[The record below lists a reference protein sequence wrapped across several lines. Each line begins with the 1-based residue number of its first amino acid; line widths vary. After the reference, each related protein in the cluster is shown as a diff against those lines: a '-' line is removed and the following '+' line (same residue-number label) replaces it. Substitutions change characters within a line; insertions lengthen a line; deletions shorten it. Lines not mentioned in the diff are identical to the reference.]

1 MFLVIKYVL
10 FPGKMQKLCSRQL
23 RDNLPTG
30 KNLPPNLNTALV
42 TTFIF
47 VQVIICIFSLI
58 FRSICRSKIFTF
70 PIQVLQEYIMLL
82 LSWWSTKSHRPNV
95 TSTESAQFVKI
106 YLNQMLLSAS
116 FVQFLP
122 LFKTDYFLYHQHG
135 IFRRI
140 KNDISAQTK
149 KRELVTKHVPC
160 ILLSF
165 LSEPEPVL
173 PEQIRTLQYWLNI
186 FGNWYISPT

>member
-1 MFLVIKYVL
+1 ML

-116 FVQFLP
+116 DAVISLLCAISSSFQNRL
-122 LFKTDYFLYHQHG
+122 LFIPSTWHF
-135 IFRRI
+135 
-140 KNDISAQTK
+140 
-149 KRELVTKHVPC
+149 P
-160 ILLSF
+160 
-165 LSEPEPVL
+165 
-173 PEQIRTLQYWLNI
+173 
-186 FGNWYISPT
+186 